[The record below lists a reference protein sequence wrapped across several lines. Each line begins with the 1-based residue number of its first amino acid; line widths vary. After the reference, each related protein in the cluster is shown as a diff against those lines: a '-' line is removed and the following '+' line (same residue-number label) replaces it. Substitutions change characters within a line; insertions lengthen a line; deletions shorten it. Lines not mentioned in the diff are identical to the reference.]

1 MHIAE
6 QSEIKLICVVPSW
19 MALAAGSRRNALG
32 VLRCQLLALI
42 TVLVVVPSPDSH
54 YRSAAHSLEVPLH
67 FQFEGFVT
75 NICGPVIDSPSLL

>member
-19 MALAAGSRRNALG
+19 MALAAGSRRNGLG

-42 TVLVVVPSPDSH
+42 TVLVVPSADSH
-54 YRSAAHSLEVPLH
+54 YRSAAHSLEVPLY

-75 NICGPVIDSPSLL
+75 HICGPVIDSPSFL